1 MVSVSAILTLIALA
15 YSAYMATK
23 LPNIVPTHWD
33 ASGKVNQYGSK
44 WISLLVMP
52 GSMMFTAL
60 LGVALPAISPE
71 KFKID
76 TFRGTYNYIMVLA
89 IGMLTILHIVIL
101 EATLNGSFPLERAM
115 AAVLFAFFALMGNVL
130 GKVRRNFW
138 MGIRTPW
145 TLADERVWDQTHRV
159 AARIWT
165 AGGALGVILA
175 MIGLPFGIWMTYL
188 MAIALWPAV
197 MSYVIYRRIGR
208 NGTIAS

>member
-1 MVSVSAILTLIALA
+1 MVSVSAILTIIALA

-23 LPNIVPTHWD
+23 LPAIVPTHWD
-33 ASGKVNQYGSK
+33 AAGKVNQYGSK

-52 GSMMFTAL
+52 GSMVFTAL
-60 LGVALPAISPE
+60 LAIGLPAISPE

-76 TFRGTYNYIMVLA
+76 SFRNTYNYIMVLV
-89 IGMLTILHIVIL
+89 IGMMTVLHIVIL
-101 EATLNGSFPLERAM
+101 EATLNGSFPLERVM

-145 TLADERVWDQTHRV
+145 TLADERVWDQTHRM

-165 AGGALGVILA
+165 IGGALGVILA
-175 MIGLPFGIWMTYL
+175 LIGVTSGIWLTYL
-188 MAIALWPAV
+188 MAIALWPAI
-197 MSYVIYRRIGR
+197 MSYVIYRRIG
-208 NGTIAS
+208 GSTTTF